1 MDGYQYEHQC
11 ARALKKKGFSNVTV
25 TRKSGDQGIDIL
37 AYKGRKK
44 YGIQCKYYSHPVGN
58 KAVQEAFAGAKY
70 YDCDVSVVLTNNNFT
85 KSAKDLAE
93 KINVVLWEKNQIP
106 SWKADFCIMKY
117 IGLLFCLAGL
127 GGLLFFIVS
136 DVSEHTFLKKA
147 ASILLLIGGIC
158 NIAEKK
164 KWKVEWL
171 AGIAYSTA
179 LIIYLVICAVA
190 KQPIN
195 YKSALFAFPVL
206 AAFFRAYYLYR
217 LENKADVPKRKR
229 KSSKRYTK
237 NDTKKRKIS

>member
-11 ARALKKKGFSNVTV
+11 AKALKKKGFSNVTV
-25 TRKSGDQGIDIL
+25 TKKSGDQGIDIL

-85 KSAKDLAE
+85 KSAIDLAE

-106 SWKADFCIMKY
+106 SWQINFCIMNY

-127 GGLLFFIVS
+127 GRLLFFLVS
-136 DVSEHTFLKKA
+136 DLNEHSSLQKT
-147 ASILLLIGGIC
+147 ASILLLVGGIC
-158 NIAEKK
+158 NIAERK
-164 KWKVEWL
+164 KWKVEWF
-171 AGIAYSTA
+171 AGIVYSIA
-179 LIIYLVICAVA
+179 LIIHFVICAVA
-190 KQPIN
+190 GQPID
-195 YKSALFAFPVL
+195 YKIAFFGFAVL
-206 AAFFRAYYLYR
+206 AAFSRAYYLYR
-217 LENKADVPKRKR
+217 LENQTDNPKRK
-229 KSSKRYTK
+229 KKNTKRYAK

>member
-11 ARALKKKGFSNVTV
+11 AKALKKKGFSNVTV

-85 KSAKDLAE
+85 KSAIDLAE

-106 SWKADFCIMKY
+106 SWRTDFHIMNY

-127 GGLLFFIVS
+127 GGLLFFS
-136 DVSEHTFLKKA
+136 LTGLTEYSFLQKA
-147 ASILLLIGGIC
+147 VCILLLIGGIC

-164 KWKVEWL
+164 KWRIEWF
-171 AGIAYSTA
+171 AGIVYSTA
-179 LIIYLVICAVA
+179 LIIYLVICASA
-190 KQPIN
+190 KQTID
-195 YKSALFAFPVL
+195 YKTAFFGFAVL
-206 AAFFRAYYLYR
+206 AAFSRAYYLYR
-217 LENKADVPKRKR
+217 SENKTDKSKRKR
-229 KSSKRYTK
+229 KKAKRYAK
-237 NDTKKRKIS
+237 NDAKKRKIS